1 MSSVFELQKSNRKQR
16 QERER
21 TLLALLGFNSVAP
34 GCLGISNLMLRLRS
48 KEGTNISPEIRRE
61 LKIVGTKEQRSA
73 FTVCRTRSDDKQ
85 RGTRTRGRIKESHI
99 LVSSVSRRRKYARDT
114 SAPQRWLFKH
124 KGPHVDRVSS
134 LSGLTRALRFV
145 RGS

>member
-48 KEGTNISPEIRRE
+48 KEGTNISPKIRRE

-114 SAPQRWLFKH
+114 SAPRRWLFKH